1 MITFAQKSRKMNG
14 TYAELAQ
21 MELWQAASSIQS
33 EEDYNEMKRVLSLFF
48 AQLAQREIDKLW
60 DDGILDQAKLDE
72 LRKQHLRTPYK

>member
-1 MITFAQKSRKMNG
+1 MNG

-60 DDGILDQAKLDE
+60 DDGILGQAKLDE

>member
-1 MITFAQKSRKMNG
+1 MNG

-72 LRKQHLRTPYK
+72 LRKQHLRTPYKWWTVLLY

>member
-1 MITFAQKSRKMNG
+1 MNG

-21 MELWQAASSIQS
+21 IELLQAASCIQS

-60 DDGILDQAKLDE
+60 DEGILDQAKLDE

>member
-1 MITFAQKSRKMNG
+1 MNG

-21 MELWQAASSIQS
+21 IELWQAASCIQS

-60 DDGILDQAKLDE
+60 DEGILDQAKLDE

>member
-1 MITFAQKSRKMNG
+1 MNG

>member
-1 MITFAQKSRKMNG
+1 MNG

-21 MELWQAASSIQS
+21 IELWHAASCIQS

-60 DDGILDQAKLDE
+60 DEGILDQAKLDE

>member
-1 MITFAQKSRKMNG
+1 MNG

-48 AQLAQREIDKLW
+48 AQLAQK
-60 DDGILDQAKLDE
+60 IL
-72 LRKQHLRTPYK
+72 

>member
-1 MITFAQKSRKMNG
+1 MNG

-21 MELWQAASSIQS
+21 LELWQAASSIQS

-60 DDGILDQAKLDE
+60 DEGILDQAKLDE